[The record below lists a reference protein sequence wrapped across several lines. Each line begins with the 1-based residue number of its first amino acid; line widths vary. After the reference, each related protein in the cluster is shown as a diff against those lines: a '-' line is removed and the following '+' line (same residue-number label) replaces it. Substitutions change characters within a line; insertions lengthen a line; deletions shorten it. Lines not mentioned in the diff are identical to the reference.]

1 MEKVYDKPVNKTN
14 PNLRRNNTMKKLFAI
29 LFAVAFI
36 FGCLAMTACGKTEE
50 SLDAA
55 YTKYLNQYKQT
66 DSSLPTLTV
75 AMSPDF
81 PPMEFVD
88 TAKKGQD
95 QYVGFDVILA
105 NYLAKELGMNVEI
118 KPMSFDACLIAVQTG
133 NATLGISGF
142 SWTPERA
149 ENYLISD
156 WYKAGENESNQVII
170 TTKANEGKFT
180 TAESLKGA
188 KIGAQGTSLQEQLV
202 KDTFGESQLVSFQDL
217 NTGIEALMLG
227 KVDAFAVAKGN
238 GDAFVS
244 KNPEKLVASGFEF
257 DVAEKYK
264 NNVVLLN
271 KNDAEL
277 LEKVN
282 AALAKAKGANIYES
296 GYEACQ
302 SYSKIKTADDLG
314 YDDDGNKIVK

>member
-118 KPMSFDACLIAVQTG
+118 KPTSVPKTTSSVTG
-133 NATLGISGF
+133 IRREKMKATKLS
-142 SWTPERA
+142 SQQR
-149 ENYLISD
+149 
-156 WYKAGENESNQVII
+156 Q
-170 TTKANEGKFT
+170 TKASSPPPSRSRVRK
-180 TAESLKGA
+180 S
-188 KIGAQGTSLQEQLV
+188 
-202 KDTFGESQLVSFQDL
+202 
-217 NTGIEALMLG
+217 
-227 KVDAFAVAKGN
+227 
-238 GDAFVS
+238 
-244 KNPEKLVASGFEF
+244 
-257 DVAEKYK
+257 
-264 NNVVLLN
+264 VLR
-271 KNDAEL
+271 EL
-277 LEKVN
+277 LFRN
-282 AALAKAKGANIYES
+282 SL
-296 GYEACQ
+296 
-302 SYSKIKTADDLG
+302 
-314 YDDDGNKIVK
+314 